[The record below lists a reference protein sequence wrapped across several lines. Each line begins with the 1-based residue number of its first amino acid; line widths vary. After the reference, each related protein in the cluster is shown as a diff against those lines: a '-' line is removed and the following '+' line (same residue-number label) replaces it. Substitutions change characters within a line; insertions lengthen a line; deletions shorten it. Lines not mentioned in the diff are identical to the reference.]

1 MQIGWRAIRR
11 AGVWGERQ
19 SQAGSYHRWKNAG
32 REGSPSPSL
41 PSKIKY
47 KIGVGVTG
55 EVIPTGRLRGEAWG
69 VAGKGEGAQTNSP
82 YPDP

>member
-1 MQIGWRAIRR
+1 
-11 AGVWGERQ
+11 
-19 SQAGSYHRWKNAG
+19 
-32 REGSPSPSL
+32 
-41 PSKIKY
+41 
-47 KIGVGVTG
+47 VGVTG